1 MRARARTTHT
11 PTRTRKHSHA
21 GTRAHTLLRAV
32 GSVQRD
38 FDWRSSQPVDRSPSH
53 GVVPVRTRIRSA
65 PKQLDGH
72 TLLLFVA
79 DLLLCLIAVLLQ
91 PTLRRICRTN
101 RYCVVTLM
109 CTQTHGV
116 CTLPRS
122 DHSEWMRALRSF
134 SLTRPTGRL
143 CRLTRRQLGQLGALT
158 RLGLR

>member
-1 MRARARTTHT
+1 MGMCSERAD
-11 PTRTRKHSHA
+11 
-21 GTRAHTLLRAV
+21 L
-32 GSVQRD
+32 
-38 FDWRSSQPVDRSPSH
+38 SPSH

-116 CTLPRS
+116 CMLPRS

-134 SLTRPTGRL
+134 SLTRPTGRM
-143 CRLTRRQLGQLGALT
+143 CRLTRRQLGQVGALT
-158 RLGLR
+158 RLGLRERLGAPLQRAINSMHRPFGSMRHVCWTAMPS